1 MKVVTA
7 IDSFKGS
14 LTSIQAGQATQ
25 IGIQRVDP
33 TIQVVVRPLA
43 DGGEGTVDAL
53 TSGMQG
59 QLVTVEVNGPL
70 GDPLEC
76 SYGII
81 PDSMTAVIEMSA
93 AAGITLL
100 PQEKRN
106 PLYTTTFGV
115 GQMIRHAIGQGC
127 RHFIIGIGGS
137 ATNDGGVGMLQA
149 LGFDFLDQKG
159 DKIPNGALGL
169 HFLTGIGVDHVMSEL
184 AECTFRVACDV
195 TNPLCG
201 PEGCSAIYGPQKGA
215 TPEMVQD
222 MDQWL
227 RHYADLAGE
236 SLPQRAKSAESRD
249 QRALRKCKPSPSLAD
264 TPGAGAAGGMG
275 FAFLAFLNA
284 SLESG
289 IDIVLDETDL
299 ESEIK
304 DADLVITG
312 EGMLDRQTSMGKAPI
327 GVARIARK
335 YQKPVIAFAGAV
347 TPDARACNAAGIDA
361 FFPILRGVTSLADAM
376 ETETAMQNLSDTA
389 EQVMRLWMLGH
400 IMSVH

>member
-249 QRALRKCKPSPSLAD
+249 QRPLRKCNPSPSLAD

>member
-14 LTSIQAGQATQ
+14 LTSIQAGLATQ

-53 TSGMQG
+53 ASGMQG
-59 QLVTVEVNGPL
+59 QLVTVEVTGPL

-81 PDSMTAVIEMSA
+81 PDSMTAIIEMSA

-137 ATNDGGVGMLQA
+137 ATNDGGAGMLQA

-159 DKIPNGALGL
+159 DKIPSGALGL
-169 HFLTGIGVDHVMSEL
+169 HFLTGIGVDHVMPEL

-249 QRALRKCKPSPSLAD
+249 QRPLRKCKPSPSLAD

-327 GVARIARK
+327 GVARIAKK

-400 IMSVH
+400 RMSVH

>member
-33 TIQVVVRPLA
+33 TIHVVVRPLA

-59 QLVTVEVNGPL
+59 QLVTVEVTGPL

-169 HFLTGIGVDHVMSEL
+169 HFLTGIGVDHVMPEL
-184 AECTFRVACDV
+184 EECTFRVACDV

-249 QRALRKCKPSPSLAD
+249 QRPLRKCKPSPSLAD

-327 GVARIARK
+327 GVARIAKK

-376 ETETAMQNLSDTA
+376 ETENAMQNLSDTA
-389 EQVMRLWMLGH
+389 EQVMRLWMLGNS
-400 IMSVH
+400 MSVH

>member
-1 MKVVTA
+1 
-7 IDSFKGS
+7 
-14 LTSIQAGQATQ
+14 
-25 IGIQRVDP
+25 
-33 TIQVVVRPLA
+33 
-43 DGGEGTVDAL
+43 
-53 TSGMQG
+53 MQG
-59 QLVTVEVNGPL
+59 QLVTVEVTGPL

-149 LGFDFLDQKG
+149 LGFDFVDQKG
-159 DKIPNGALGL
+159 DKIPGGALGL
-169 HFLTGIGVDHVMSEL
+169 HFLTGIGVDHVMPEL

-222 MDQWL
+222 MDKWL

-236 SLPQRAKSAESRD
+236 SLPQRAKSAESWD
-249 QRALRKCKPSPSLAD
+249 HRALRKCKPSPSLAD

-327 GVARIARK
+327 GVARIAKK